1 MSKRIGVTAVLL
13 HTLSWWGIAMRTLST
28 LMSSGVL
35 ALLLCTDA
43 PAQRFGQPAPAITL
57 EHAFQGP
64 NSEDITLE
72 SLRGKLVVLEFWT
85 TW

>member
-1 MSKRIGVTAVLL
+1 MGKRTGLTAGLL
-13 HTLSWWGIAMRTLST
+13 HALSWCGITMRTLST
-28 LMSSGVL
+28 LLSSGVL

-43 PAQRFGQPAPAITL
+43 PAQRLGQPAPAITL

-64 NSEDITLE
+64 NSEAITLE
-72 SLRGKLVVLEFWT
+72 SLRGKLVVLEFWA